1 MYYYSREKEEK
12 RKRRRERERDLSV
25 FFSFWLRNVVLIKS
39 SRAHSA
45 RHEFIS
51 HSHSLPCH
59 HHRQEETRTLIRDSL
74 SLSLCVLVV
83 VVVVCFHFSPTKV
96 GVRYKNK
103 NSLPSSLSLVLDES
117 LRSSS
122 AQMYMLQLC
131 NQRTPRVLH
140 KGRDLFFCHH
150 RRALSLLRPY
160 ERERER
166 ERERKRKKE
175 KSAQK
180 RRRRK
185 FCIYKIRETWKK
197 NKSLLLLFCRD
208 SRERDRLRNP
218 ATYMITQ
225 FCQNFWK
232 DLLVIIIA

>member
-1 MYYYSREKEEK
+1 M
-12 RKRRRERERDLSV
+12 
-25 FFSFWLRNVVLIKS
+25 LIKS

-74 SLSLCVLVV
+74 SLSLCVHSLSLCVLVV
-83 VVVVCFHFSPTKV
+83 VVVSFHFSPTKV

-166 ERERKRKKE
+166 EREKERKRRARKNDADENFVSTKYAKRGKKTSRCYCF
-175 KSAQK
+175 SAA
-180 RRRRK
+180 
-185 FCIYKIRETWKK
+185 T
-197 NKSLLLLFCRD
+197 
-208 SRERDRLRNP
+208 REREREIGSETRCI
-218 ATYMITQ
+218 ITQ
-225 FCQNFWK
+225 FSVRILHCIFV
-232 DLLVIIIA
+232 DHHRLLKGDRF

>member
-1 MYYYSREKEEK
+1 M
-12 RKRRRERERDLSV
+12 
-25 FFSFWLRNVVLIKS
+25 LIKS

-51 HSHSLPCH
+51 HSYSLPCH

-74 SLSLCVLVV
+74 SLSLCV
-83 VVVVCFHFSPTKV
+83 H
-96 GVRYKNK
+96 
-103 NSLPSSLSLVLDES
+103 SLSLSVFLLLLLFVFTFHPQKWALDTKIKTLFPPLSLSFLDES
-117 LRSSS
+117 IRSSS
-122 AQMYMLQLC
+122 AQMYICYNCVIKGLHEYFIRVEKGSFLSSS
-131 NQRTPRVLH
+131 PRVVSSSSI
-140 KGRDLFFCHH
+140 R
-150 RRALSLLRPY
+150 

-197 NKSLLLLFCRD
+197 NKSLRLLFCRH
-208 SRERDRLRNP
+208 SRERERDRLRNTLHNH
-218 ATYMITQ
+218 AV
-225 FCQNFWK
+225 FCHTSTT
-232 DLLVIIIA
+232 LC

>member
-166 ERERKRKKE
+166 EREKKKE
-175 KSAQK
+175 REERAKTTPT
-180 RRRRK
+180 
-185 FCIYKIRETWKK
+185 KILYLQNTRNVEKK
-197 NKSLLLLFCRD
+197 QVVATAFLPRLE
-208 SRERDRLRNP
+208 RER
-218 ATYMITQ
+218 
-225 FCQNFWK
+225 
-232 DLLVIIIA
+232 

>member
-1 MYYYSREKEEK
+1 MNSYRIHTHYLVIIIAKKKRE
-12 RKRRRERERDLSV
+12 LSFV
-25 FFSFWLRNVVLIKS
+25 
-39 SRAHSA
+39 
-45 RHEFIS
+45 
-51 HSHSLPCH
+51 
-59 HHRQEETRTLIRDSL
+59 TR

-131 NQRTPRVLH
+131 DQRTSRVLH

-166 ERERKRKKE
+166 EKERKRRARKNDG
-175 KSAQK
+175 
-180 RRRRK
+180 RK

-208 SRERDRLRNP
+208 SRERERDRLRNTLHNH
-218 ATYMITQ
+218 AV
-225 FCQNFWK
+225 FCQKPSFTYFAF
-232 DLLVIIIA
+232 LLIIIAY

>member
-1 MYYYSREKEEK
+1 
-12 RKRRRERERDLSV
+12 V
-25 FFSFWLRNVVLIKS
+25 CV
-39 SRAHSA
+39 H
-45 RHEFIS
+45 
-51 HSHSLPCH
+51 
-59 HHRQEETRTLIRDSL
+59 SL
-74 SLSLCVLVV
+74 SLSVFLCCCCL
-83 VVVVCFHFSPTKV
+83 FSLFTTKV

-117 LRSSS
+117 IRSSS

-166 ERERKRKKE
+166 EREREKKRKKE

-180 RRRRK
+180 RDENFVSTKYAKRG
-185 FCIYKIRETWKK
+185 KK
-197 NKSLLLLFCRD
+197 TSRCYCF
-208 SRERDRLRNP
+208 SAATREREREIGSETRCI
-218 ATYMITQ
+218 ITQ
-225 FCQNFWK
+225 FSVILRR
-232 DLLVIIIA
+232 LLILHFC